1 MELRAVLRP
10 LAQSPGQAEVLVRR
24 AEGQGGRD
32 MARTGW
38 GGSEEPRVAR
48 GSSGGGLLSLRW
60 VLESG
65 RGVFGGLCKGHL
77 HLVGRLEAEEA
88 GSRGQAWLG
97 I

>member
-48 GSSGGGLLSLRW
+48 GSSGGGGRRAARRLMSREMARGGALAVLLAGLLPGHA
-60 VLESG
+60 VG
-65 RGVFGGLCKGHL
+65 RG
-77 HLVGRLEAEEA
+77 
-88 GSRGQAWLG
+88 
-97 I
+97 